1 MMCIYSG
8 WYLIQSLLSKI
19 LNSSYYYY
27 RFLVLIQP
35 LKICSNINNNQ
46 PPILGHDK
54 LHKTI
59 SEADKKRLFSDIFQ
73 TFLSED
79 SESMLPLSNQALWAD
94 LQATYNA
101 LQNKTSVTNEAL
113 NQILQVRR
121 DANIW
126 DEGLEPS
133 YIRFLKQTPPPTLA
147 ACILSILWFNNKQL
161 KIAQKIYSEIN
172 VINQTCIAIF
182 LMNKFIKIILILNF
196 DILPEKGLESVRCEW
211 GWLKINNQ
219 QVGWKGDLVICYM
232 LKCTE
237 LGLWPVRL

>member
-1 MMCIYSG
+1 MGSLPKLDILQKKTPEKFLKNLLLEAKLVKAEMGNLCSMGASAASKKVPTPPHTLEDLLYELQVKNEISSSG
-8 WYLIQSLLSKI
+8 IDTVIESNNWAKMFRQYLKDRKLDDDVHI
-19 LNSSYYYY
+19 L

-147 ACILSILWFNNKQL
+147 ACILSIL
-161 KIAQKIYSEIN
+161 
-172 VINQTCIAIF
+172 
-182 LMNKFIKIILILNF
+182 
-196 DILPEKGLESVRCEW
+196 
-211 GWLKINNQ
+211 
-219 QVGWKGDLVICYM
+219 
-232 LKCTE
+232 
-237 LGLWPVRL
+237 